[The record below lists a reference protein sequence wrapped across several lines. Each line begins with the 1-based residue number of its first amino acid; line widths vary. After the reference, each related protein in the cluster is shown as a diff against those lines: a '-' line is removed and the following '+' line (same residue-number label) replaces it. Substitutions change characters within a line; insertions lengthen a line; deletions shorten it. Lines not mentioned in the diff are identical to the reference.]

1 MMDFTQYW
9 GAPLAPQYLQWLFN
23 GLQTTLVLSFEACAL
38 GTLLGVA
45 LCLAQRSSWRLLA
58 WPAGVFQSV
67 FRNTP
72 LLVQLFFWYF
82 GVPGLLPATWV
93 TWLNMPHEVT
103 LGGIELEGPSFEFIA
118 ALWGLSLYTA
128 AFIAEECRAGIDS
141 VRTAQRQAGTA
152 LGLSA
157 SQVWRYVVLPQALRN
172 VMPPLMGQYMNA
184 VKNSSLAMAIGLAE
198 LSYAS
203 RQVETET
210 LKTFQAFAIATV
222 LYIVVVAMIEVA
234 AQLIQRSR
242 RYRCG
247 RQGH

>member
-1 MMDFTQYW
+1 MMDMSQLW
-9 GAPLAPQYLQWLFN
+9 GAPLAPQYIQWLLD
-23 GLQTTLVLSFEACAL
+23 GLQTTLVLSFEACLL
-38 GTLLGVA
+38 GTLLGVL
-45 LCLAQRSSWRLLA
+45 LCLACRSRLSLVA
-58 WPAGVFQSV
+58 WPAGAVLSV

-72 LLVQLFFWYF
+72 LLIQLFFWYF
-82 GVPGLLPATWV
+82 GVPGLLPASWMM
-93 TWLNMPHEVT
+93 WLNMPHEVMFGDWT
-103 LGGIELEGPSFEFIA
+103 LEGPSFEFIA

-128 AFIAEECRAGIDS
+128 AFVAEECRAGIDS
-141 VRTAQRQAGTA
+141 VRRGQWQAGVA
-152 LGLSA
+152 LGLGNA
-157 SQVWRYVVLPQALRN
+157 QIWRSIILPQALRN
-172 VMPPLMGQYMNA
+172 VLPPLMGQYMNA

-222 LYIVVVAMIEVA
+222 LYILIVAVIEVA